1 MCILI
6 SLLDQLIHIFLSTK
20 TVHHMPLLQIRD
32 GDNENS
38 TKIALLCGSID
49 KLPTL
54 PYISTHNYM
63 WLKFSSDHSNSNKG
77 FRANYSTI
85 DIGIIFKLFMI

>member
-1 MCILI
+1 MLYNVP
-6 SLLDQLIHIFLSTK
+6 LS
-20 TVHHMPLLQIRD
+20 QIRD

-38 TKIALLCGSID
+38 TEIASLCGSID
-49 KLPTL
+49 KLPKL

-63 WLKFSSDHSNSNKG
+63 FLKFSSDGSYSNKG

-85 DIGIIFKLFMI
+85 DIGI

>member
-1 MCILI
+1 MITNKIYLILCN
-6 SLLDQLIHIFLSTK
+6 LYKF
-20 TVHHMPLLQIRD
+20 QIRD

-38 TKIALLCGSID
+38 TKIALLCGNIE
-49 KLPTL
+49 KLPKL

-63 WLKFSSDHSNSNKG
+63 WLKFSTDHSNSNKG

-85 DIGIIFKLFMI
+85 DIGIITYEFN